1 MLPVR
6 WSDEANDD
14 LGDILAYI
22 GHFNP
27 DAADALNDKID
38 AAVFPLSDHPYLGR
52 EGRVPGT
59 REVIAHPNYIVVYR
73 IGIREVLIVNVLHAR
88 QNYP

>member
-6 WSDEANDD
+6 WSDEANDN

-38 AAVFPLSDHPYLGR
+38 AAVVRFPTTRISAARDACQGR
-52 EGRVPGT
+52 GR
-59 REVIAHPNYIVVYR
+59 
-73 IGIREVLIVNVLHAR
+73 
-88 QNYP
+88 